1 MKILVLGWV
10 FFSPT
15 VHGLLEKK
23 SAGDIAADYVSLSNA
38 WELIKNAPEVKSN
51 LSSKEIE
58 SITMD
63 INSILEI
70 LEYEDIVE

>member
-1 MKILVLGWV
+1 LNLA
-10 FFSPT
+10 SPT
-15 VHGLLEKK
+15 IQGLLGRK
-23 SAGDIAADYVSLSNA
+23 SVGDIFADYVSLGNA
-38 WELIKNAPEVKSN
+38 WAVIGRSNEIKSI
-51 LSSKEIE
+51 LTQKEIE